1 MAEETK
7 NTTQQVDLQLATMV
21 LHVILTT
28 MQMAEMLE
36 MGMQPVQEF
45 PMDPLVQEEEK
56 GLGDYIEAG
65 QLEKVMEPQE
75 QDQKIPSEV
84 RMNKHH
90 MVQDHQLA
98 MGTVLSI
105 VMEGCQDIEKGK
117 EEDNNI
123 ITLYQKQRMKTA
135 LVTHESYNGYLL
147 SIYQFLLFTCTSK
160 LEISKLVF
168 IVLNTI

>member
-36 MGMQPVQEF
+36 MGMQPVQEI

-56 GLGDYIEAG
+56 GLGDYIKAG

-75 QDQKIPSEV
+75 QDQ
-84 RMNKHH
+84 
-90 MVQDHQLA
+90 LA
-98 MGTVLSI
+98 MGTVLSM

-135 LVTHESYNGYLL
+135 LVTHESYYGYLL

-160 LEISKLVF
+160 LEISMFSIYCPKHNL
-168 IVLNTI
+168 

>member
-7 NTTQQVDLQLATMV
+7 NTIQQVDLQLATMV

-36 MGMQPVQEF
+36 MGMQPVQEI

-98 MGTVLSI
+98 MGTLLSM
-105 VMEGCQDIEKGK
+105 VTEGCQDIEKGK
-117 EEDNNI
+117 EEGNNI
-123 ITLYQKQRMKTA
+123 ITLY
-135 LVTHESYNGYLL
+135 
-147 SIYQFLLFTCTSK
+147 
-160 LEISKLVF
+160 
-168 IVLNTI
+168 

>member
-36 MGMQPVQEF
+36 MGMQPVQEI
-45 PMDPLVQEEEK
+45 PMDPLVQEEEQ
-56 GLGDYIEAG
+56 GLGDYIKAG

-75 QDQKIPSEV
+75 QDQ
-84 RMNKHH
+84 
-90 MVQDHQLA
+90 LA
-98 MGTVLSI
+98 MGTVLSM

-135 LVTHESYNGYLL
+135 LVTHESYHGYLL

-160 LEISKLVF
+160 LEISMFSIYCPKHNL
-168 IVLNTI
+168 